1 MNVLL
6 LVILLWSPV
15 EVHSQTVPYLTF
27 MGETLLNHSYMDL
40 SLVGHYHDG
49 LNSLQCHTD
58 LVTCCNRT
66 QGADRGDWY
75 FPSGDRLQFSAD
87 PGDIYDQRIAQR
99 VDIRRRNN
107 GDTSGIYRC
116 AIETNAVRSDN
127 ITDITT
133 RETVYAG
140 LYSTGGRR
148 DFCFTLALIIKLNT

>member
-1 MNVLL
+1 MNILL

-27 MGETLLNHSYMDL
+27 KGETLPNHSYVDL
-40 SLVGHYHDG
+40 SLVGHYHDR
-49 LNSLQCHTD
+49 LQCHTD
-58 LVTCCNRT
+58 LVTCCNRS

-75 FPSGDRLQFSAD
+75 FPSEDRLQFYAD
-87 PGDIYDQRIAQR
+87 PGDIYEQRIAQR

-116 AIETNAVRSDN
+116 AIETKAVNSDN

-133 RETVYAG
+133 RETVYVG
-140 LYSTGGRR
+140 LYSTGGSC
-148 DFCFTLALIIKLNT
+148 DYCFMPL